1 MDAVLKQLDLQ
12 ELKRRTVIN
21 TINSLHQAKLIA
33 SHDLDMVLDTC
44 QRVILVSHGRVTAD
58 GRTEDILRGK
68 ALLEANRME
77 LPLCLPAARQRVQYQ
92 GNHSIINS
100 LGQGGCRVSLPHMT
114 VWILLTH

>member
-33 SHDLDMVLDTC
+33 SHDLDMILDTC
-44 QRVILVSHGRVTAD
+44 QRVILVSHGRV
-58 GRTEDILRGK
+58 K

-77 LPLCLPAARQRVQYQ
+77 LPFCLPAARQRVQYQ